1 MKKRLPIVLL
11 LIWLCAQSNYSQGY
25 NNQQGYIVTNAND
38 TIYGSI
44 KDRNDL
50 KTEVSFRQLGQ
61 RDFLTY
67 SPDDIT
73 CFSIENKS
81 IYKSCNVQL
90 DSLGSEKIFM
100 EVLVQGYMSLY
111 YCRDGFYLIE
121 KGLEQYFLSK
131 KADQIKEVEDESEKE
146 VRTVII
152 EDKRYLGII
161 RSITNDCPGLSL
173 KLETLTFSPSDIS
186 RIVRNYNKCKDTET
200 AALKPEK
207 AKSHI
212 LNLGAKFT
220 YFVNDM
226 ENYIKSGR
234 YYNIDFDKKQCFSG
248 GLIIAFNL
256 NRKISLQSEVLLTQR
271 KSAVYSENT
280 YAPPEVINW
289 DMTYLE
295 MPISFY
301 YTFPTNKIQPHI
313 FGGGL
318 FGIKIKDKSEI
329 QTIHDSFISEMDNME
344 LGYQIGTGLS
354 FRIFGNTKMRLEY
367 YYEITYTNIYSWT
380 MKYRQNSNNISA
392 SVLISI

>member
-131 KADQIKEVEDESEKE
+131 KADQIKA
-146 VRTVII
+146 
-152 EDKRYLGII
+152 
-161 RSITNDCPGLSL
+161 
-173 KLETLTFSPSDIS
+173 
-186 RIVRNYNKCKDTET
+186 T
-200 AALKPEK
+200 AAEVVVTPCHNCVDQLIQINQAYK
-207 AKSHI
+207 
-212 LNLGAKFT
+212 LN
-220 YFVNDM
+220 VQ
-226 ENYIKSGR
+226 IKTM
-234 YYNIDFDKKQCFSG
+234 
-248 GLIIAFNL
+248 A
-256 NRKISLQSEVLLTQR
+256 
-271 KSAVYSENT
+271 
-280 YAPPEVINW
+280 
-289 DMTYLE
+289 
-295 MPISFY
+295 
-301 YTFPTNKIQPHI
+301 
-313 FGGGL
+313 
-318 FGIKIKDKSEI
+318 EI
-329 QTIHDSFISEMDNME
+329 VADA
-344 LGYQIGTGLS
+344 L
-354 FRIFGNTKMRLEY
+354 
-367 YYEITYTNIYSWT
+367 
-380 MKYRQNSNNISA
+380 
-392 SVLISI
+392 